1 MIKIGSHRIAFM
13 AHLGSWVPA
22 TRCQIGLIDRIF
34 SRVQSRET
42 CAVGSSS
49 FALDLNQVHG
59 VTSKYVP
66 QELKALAHGKAPL
79 LNQVAT
85 MLRGSTEKSL
95 LLLDEFGKGTQTTD
109 GLSLLAATIS
119 HLIERG
125 ESCPRTVCVRTSESF
140 SSVAGFCK

>member
-1 MIKIGSHRIAFM
+1 M

-66 QELKALAHGKAPL
+66 QELKAL

-125 ESCPRTVCVRTSESF
+125 QSCPRTVCVRTSESF

>member
-1 MIKIGSHRIAFM
+1 M

-66 QELKALAHGKAPL
+66 QELKAL